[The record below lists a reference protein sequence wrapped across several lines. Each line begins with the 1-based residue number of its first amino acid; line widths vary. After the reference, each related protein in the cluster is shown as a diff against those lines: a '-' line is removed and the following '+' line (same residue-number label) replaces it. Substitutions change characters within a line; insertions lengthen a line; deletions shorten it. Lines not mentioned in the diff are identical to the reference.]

1 MSTRDRITQV
11 RRLADVAAV
20 RDRLAELDLETGTDL
35 CLDDDLEVGPDAPLA
50 RPWTVAL
57 AGSTV
62 RTVGNRFAVLPM
74 EGWDGTT
81 DGRPTD
87 LVARRWER
95 FGAGGAKLVWG
106 GEAVAVRV
114 DGRANPNQLCI
125 GPSSVDDLGGLRS
138 RLVAAH
144 AGRHGRTDDL
154 VVGLQLTHSGRWSRP
169 DGSPV
174 PRIAYRHPVLDGWVP
189 LDESS
194 VLSDGELDDLM
205 GDFVVAAEVAA
216 EAGFDFVDVKACHG
230 YLLHELLSGVD
241 RDGSYGGALEDRAR
255 FQLGTLAAIRAAVP
269 DLGLG
274 VRLSLY
280 DLAPH
285 EAGPDGVGRPA
296 VEAPYR
302 FAFGGDGTGTGLD
315 LSEPDRLLGMLADA
329 GVSMVCATAGSPYHC
344 PHAQRPAYFPP
355 SDGYLPPAD
364 PLVEVARLIGA
375 TAALRA
381 RHPELAFVGSGYS
394 YLQEWL
400 AHVAQAEVR
409 AGRVDAVGLGRMVLS
424 YPDLPSDVLAGR
436 PLDRRRLCRTFSD
449 CTTAPRNGLV
459 SGCFP
464 LDEHYKAMEARVELT
479 RVKRE
484 AEVARG
490 GRRR

>member
-1 MSTRDRITQV
+1 
-11 RRLADVAAV
+11 
-20 RDRLAELDLETGTDL
+20 
-35 CLDDDLEVGPDAPLA
+35 
-50 RPWTVAL
+50 
-57 AGSTV
+57 
-62 RTVGNRFAVLPM
+62 
-74 EGWDGTT
+74 
-81 DGRPTD
+81 
-87 LVARRWER
+87 
-95 FGAGGAKLVWG
+95 
-106 GEAVAVRV
+106 
-114 DGRANPNQLCI
+114 
-125 GPSSVDDLGGLRS
+125 
-138 RLVAAH
+138 
-144 AGRHGRTDDL
+144 
-154 VVGLQLTHSGRWSRP
+154 
-169 DGSPV
+169 
-174 PRIAYRHPVLDGWVP
+174 
-189 LDESS
+189 
-194 VLSDGELDDLM
+194 M

-479 RVKRE
+479 RAKRE
-484 AEVARG
+484 AEAARG

>member
-1 MSTRDRITQV
+1 MSASGRIPQV
-11 RRLADVAAV
+11 RRLADVDVV
-20 RDRLAELDLETGTDL
+20 RARFDELGLDLS
-35 CLDDDLEVGPDAPLA
+35 LDDQIDAGPDAPLA
-50 RPWTVAL
+50 QPWTVTL
-57 AGSTV
+57 AEGRE
-62 RTVGNRFAVLPM
+62 RTVGNRFSVLPM

-87 LVARRWER
+87 LVLRRWER
-95 FGAGGAKLVWG
+95 FGTSGAKLVWG
-106 GEAVAVRV
+106 GEAVSVRP

-125 GPSSVDDLGGLRS
+125 GPESIVDLGNLRR

-144 AGRHGRTDDL
+144 ADRHGRADDL

-169 DGSPV
+169 DGTLA
-174 PRIAYRHPVLDGWVP
+174 PRLAYRHPVLDDRVP
-189 LDESS
+189 VDDGS
-194 VLSDGELDDLM
+194 VLTDGELDDLVD
-205 GDFVVAAEVAA
+205 DFVDAAAVAA

-241 RDGSYGGALEDRAR
+241 RDGPYGGALEDRAR
-255 FQLGTLAAIRAAVP
+255 FQLRTLTAIRDRVP

-274 VRLSLY
+274 VRLSIY

-285 EAGPDGVGRPA
+285 EAGPDGVGRP
-296 VEAPYR
+296 VVTPPYR
-302 FAFGGDGTGTGLD
+302 YAFGGDGTGTGID
-315 LSEPDRLLGMLADA
+315 LSEPDRLLDLLAGA
-329 GVSMVCATAGSPYHC
+329 GVSMVCTTAGSPYYC
-344 PHAQRPAYFPP
+344 PHVQRPAYFPP
-355 SDGYLPPAD
+355 SDGYLPLND
-364 PLVEVARLIGA
+364 PLVEVARMLGA
-375 TAALRA
+375 TAALRV

-400 AHVAQAEVR
+400 PHVAQAEVR
-409 AGRVDAVGLGRMVLS
+409 AGRVDAVGIGRMVLS
-424 YPDLPSDVLAGR
+424 YPSLPADVLVGR

-464 LDEHYKAMEARVELT
+464 LDDYYKAMPARVELT
-479 RVKRE
+479 RIKRE
-484 AEVARG
+484 AEATRG